1 MALSQAQ
8 IQALQQKLSPQQ
20 IQFIKLLQMNTLDF
34 ESRLTEELLDNPA
47 LEKGQND
54 QEFAESNAGGDT
66 DFDEFGKDSNFDVE
80 EILRA
85 SGGDDEL
92 GSFRMGE
99 DYTGEERNELP
110 IRSESSFQEYL
121 LEQARASFHQER

>member
-54 QEFAESNAGGDT
+54 QEFAESNAGADAEFD
-66 DFDEFGKDSNFDVE
+66 DFVKEYVTGNLSEFFNENTKIHMKMKINLREYLIITNKLYPTLIKWE
-80 EILRA
+80 EIVYF
-85 SGGDDEL
+85 DK
-92 GSFRMGE
+92 
-99 DYTGEERNELP
+99 
-110 IRSESSFQEYL
+110 
-121 LEQARASFHQER
+121 

>member
-99 DYTGEERNELP
+99 YYTGEERNELP
-110 IRSESSFQEYL
+110 IRS
-121 LEQARASFHQER
+121 